1 MIISGFVMD
10 YHRALGTSVNTVSKQ
25 HTQSNMNKRIKE
37 LAKQAG
43 EYVNE
48 VYTPPVRSKTP
59 GKIWEDGH
67 VDWHTQF
74 NQKFAELIIKECL
87 GDLKERI
94 TLRYQGSEKDRDIAY
109 GMEIVYMDIVDKF
122 GVEE

>member
-1 MIISGFVMD
+1 
-10 YHRALGTSVNTVSKQ
+10 
-25 HTQSNMNKRIKE
+25 MNERIQE
-37 LAKQAG
+37 LAEQAG

-48 VYTPPVRSKTP
+48 VYIPPVRSKTP

-74 NQKFAELIIKECL
+74 NQKFAELIIQECANVITDDDLAKDCGTFLMDSYAKGMRYSAHLIKEH
-87 GDLKERI
+87 
-94 TLRYQGSEKDRDIAY
+94 
-109 GMEIVYMDIVDKF
+109 F